1 MSEPDKSEAAL
12 PQLEA
17 ALPRLD
23 PALPRLDPALPRR
36 IPLLI
41 FAWLWVA
48 VPFAYGLDRLIVNLL
63 KLFQ

>member
-1 MSEPDKSEAAL
+1 MTEPGTAETAA
-12 PQLEA
+12 
-17 ALPRLD
+17 
-23 PALPRLDPALPRR
+23 PRR

-48 VPFAYGLDRLIVNLL
+48 APFSYGVYRLIVNLL

>member
-1 MSEPDKSEAAL
+1 MTELDSAETAP
-12 PQLEA
+12 PQ
-17 ALPRLD
+17 
-23 PALPRLDPALPRR
+23 R

-48 VPFAYGLDRLIVNLL
+48 APFAYGLDRLIVNLL

>member
-1 MSEPDKSEAAL
+1 MTDPVSTEPV
-12 PQLEA
+12 PN
-17 ALPRLD
+17 
-23 PALPRLDPALPRR
+23 R

-48 VPFAYGLDRLIVNLL
+48 APFSYGLYRLVVNLL

>member
-1 MSEPDKSEAAL
+1 MTDQAGAA
-12 PQLEA
+12 PS
-17 ALPRLD
+17 
-23 PALPRLDPALPRR
+23 RR

-48 VPFAYGLDRLIVNLL
+48 TPFAYGVYRLIVNLL